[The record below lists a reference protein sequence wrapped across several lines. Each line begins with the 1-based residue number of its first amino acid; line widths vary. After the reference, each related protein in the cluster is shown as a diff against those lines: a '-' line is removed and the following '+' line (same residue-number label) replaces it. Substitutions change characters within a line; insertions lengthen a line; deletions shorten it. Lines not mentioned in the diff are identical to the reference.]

1 MSSSKT
7 PSGRV
12 DAWTWAVRLFP
23 SRTKAAAACRAGHV
37 KIDGESVPPSHK
49 VTPGMN
55 VRITGPG
62 GRVRIV
68 EIVRVISKRVGAPEA
83 VKCYLDHSPP
93 PPPKEILASIP
104 TRDRGAGRPT
114 KKERREID
122 RLHGRAD

>member
-1 MSSSKT
+1 
-7 PSGRV
+7 
-12 DAWTWAVRLFP
+12 
-23 SRTKAAAACRAGHV
+23 
-37 KIDGESVPPSHK
+37 
-49 VTPGMN
+49 MN

>member
-1 MSSSKT
+1 M
-7 PSGRV
+7 
-12 DAWTWAVRLFP
+12 RLFP

-49 VTPGMN
+49 VTPGMH

-93 PPPKEILASIP
+93 PPPKEVLASIP
-104 TRDRGAGRPT
+104 TRERGAGRPT
-114 KKERREID
+114 KKDRREID
-122 RLHGRAD
+122 RLRGRAD